1 MVTYRASLL
10 SLASA
15 QKAAAPGA
23 PPYSVYVNRRVGRYF
38 AAAAHRAGMK
48 PNMVTVASAVL
59 TFSGIGL
66 IADGTPSWWLG
77 ACVWILLAVG
87 YALDSADGQVA
98 RLCGGGSVAGEWL
111 DHVIDSA
118 KISCLH
124 LAVLATVYQH
134 FQLGTQAL
142 LVPMGF
148 TVVAAVSFFA
158 MILNDH
164 LKAIEALKS
173 GRKLP
178 GGSVSKWKS
187 LLLIPTDYGILCL
200 LFLFLGAPYL
210 FFGLYCL
217 LFLANA
223 GHLFLASIKWFNDMK
238 RLAILPT
245 DANSQGA

>member
-1 MVTYRASLL
+1 MTYRASLV
-10 SLASA
+10 SLATA
-15 QKAAAPGA
+15 QKASAPGA

-38 AAAAHRAGMK
+38 AAAAHRAGMT
-48 PNMVTVASAVL
+48 PNMVTVASAFL
-59 TFSGIGL
+59 TFNGIAL
-66 IADGTPSWWLG
+66 IAYGTPSWWLG
-77 ACVWILLAVG
+77 ACVWILLAGG

-98 RLCGGGSVAGEWL
+98 RLSGGGSVAGEWL

-124 LAVLATVYQH
+124 LAVLAMVYQH
-134 FQLGTQAL
+134 LQLTPLAL

-148 TVVAAVSFFA
+148 TVVAAVSFFT

-164 LKAIEALKS
+164 LKTIELLQS
-173 GRKLP
+173 GKKLAM
-178 GGSVSKWKS
+178 GAGSTWKS
-187 LLLIPTDYGILCL
+187 LLLLPTDYGVLCL
-200 LFLFLGAPYL
+200 LFLLLGAPDL

-245 DANSQGA
+245 DTDSQGA